1 MITSYYTFSPLSK
14 THGTRTATIVCLIE
28 MSNIERVRENNRW
41 RTGNNSCSGRSR
53 GGGLIFKPKKIWG
66 GTAPP
71 LCKGWMTPPPPLS
84 QGLGPALSWC
94 QLQGEDCLIKMSI
107 KRENTKV
114 WWQPSWQLHRGKGR
128 GKKTQQGKGRVR
140 RNEQKQSSYRRCLF
154 HHLPCGLHLIDDVSH
169 SCFHQKFFFS
179 TLRMI
184 KVFMQWYIQLYLL
197 R

>member
-53 GGGLIFKPKKIWG
+53 GGGGFIFKPKKILG

-71 LCKGWMTPPPPLS
+71 LCKGW
-84 QGLGPALSWC
+84 ALSWC

-114 WWQPSWQLHRGKGR
+114 WWQPSWQVHKGKGR
-128 GKKTQQGKGRVR
+128 EKKTQQGKGKVC
-140 RNEQKQSSYRRCLF
+140 RNEQKQSSYRRCPF
-154 HHLPCGLHLIDDVSH
+154 HHLPCRLHVIDYVSQ
-169 SCFHQKFFFS
+169 SCFH
-179 TLRMI
+179 
-184 KVFMQWYIQLYLL
+184 
-197 R
+197 